1 MRLDTNVPITR
12 VPGCKLPQMCLG
24 VVGPVPGAQPLLD
37 TERRA
42 TGAQV

>member
-1 MRLDTNVPITR
+1 MRLDISVPITR
-12 VPGCKLPQMCLG
+12 VLGCKLSQMCLA